1 MEDIEKVR
9 QFIKDKSMALMSH
22 EKKNYAQAG
31 FPLRNYKVYKINSR
45 VFYSVE
51 ANIFKSI
58 IDDILLEAIQKFP
71 QNFGNGNA
79 VSVIEAINQTEQLY
93 EEIEDVI
100 RILKNENCCYVMEND
115 KGNIPNKILRLDLF
129 RKLDPTK
136 SNVKNFDFTGGLFH
150 TLKHFSF
157 QGKPLSTGQEKNDL
171 THPRQ
176 IISHA
181 INAFF
186 LEPGEFIDESTYIS
200 HINVNENYKLKFVFY
215 HEPNTRVF
223 FITTSH
229 RC

>member
-31 FPLRNYKVYKINSR
+31 FPRRNYKVYKINGR

-79 VSVIEAINQTEQLY
+79 ISVIEAINQTEHLY

-100 RILKNENCCYVMEND
+100 RILKNENCCYIMEND
-115 KGNIPNKILRLDLF
+115 QGNTPDKILRLDLF
-129 RKLDPTK
+129 RQLTLA
-136 SNVKNFDFTGGLFH
+136 KNNGEKYDFIGGLFH
-150 TLKHFSF
+150 ALKHFSF
-157 QGKPLSTGQEKNDL
+157 QGRPLSTGQDKNDL

-176 IISHA
+176 IIEHA

-186 LEPGEFIDESTYIS
+186 FEPGEFVSEFEYIS
-200 HINVNENYKLKFVFY
+200 YINIDNKNKLKIYFL
-215 HEPNTRVF
+215 P
-223 FITTSH
+223 
-229 RC
+229 